1 MWNNTGRFINSLQ
14 LYKCLQSVSI
24 FSGRTM
30 RGCADA
36 ARTWATRDGGGFVRR
51 VSFAANFAALAHWSK
66 YISPPIWVNNCPRS
80 APPSAAVHLAT
91 PNHCLPNVKR
101 SSRSMNSPVVRLLS
115 LRGSSANDTRYDA
128 DGLNTNILCQLNFV
142 SVLLWRQL
150 DYLWVCRVVCYDNK
164 TKCVSIKHLQR
175 LAILQEF
182 KIIGIFTAGN

>member
-1 MWNNTGRFINSLQ
+1 MWNNTGRFIYSLQ

-36 ARTWATRDGGGFVRR
+36 ARTWATRFRAQSQLRGEFRR
-51 VSFAANFAALAHWSK
+51 SRPLI

-150 DYLWVCRVVCYDNK
+150 GYLGVCRVVCYDNK
-164 TKCVSIKHLQR
+164 TKWVSNKHLQR

-182 KIIGIFTAGN
+182 KIIGILSADN